1 MAKYILSNKAVNDLA
16 DIWNYTYDTW
26 SEKQAD
32 KYYGE
37 DLNRLPLQ
45 FQALAEGKII
55 GKKYEVVSIDLSG
68 LKVGQHIIFYR
79 KSTGDDI
86 EVARILHSR
95 MDLKNKT
102 EE

>member
-32 KYYGE
+32 KYYTLLI
-37 DLNRLPLQ
+37 DIC
-45 FQALAEGKII
+45 QALAEGKII